1 MTTFHLYIV
10 FRLCWWFW
18 LSPSA
23 WYCLSH
29 TKVFDSCQTKET
41 RCWHFEHSNEVC
53 HVAWVMLMT
62 MGGGGGGWCS
72 LLEDSRVTKTLSDTR
87 GYIKNHAAHKVCT
100 STSLSCTLRV
110 RWETLWIQKR
120 FAALKKIKSFTE
132 KWLKRGRA
140 IRKGNRS
147 VWSATIQDGLVTSAV
162 DCTTPAAEL
171 LIVFRQTEPH
181 RGSRAAILQ
190 RGVRGLWKRQA
201 GNICVKSW
209 AEKLF

>member
-62 MGGGGGGWCS
+62 MGGGGQIVLVVGRFWSDKNLVRYKGVHQKPRRSQS
-72 LLEDSRVTKTLSDTR
+72 LRLHISQLHSESSLRNALNSKTLRCLEKNKELHREVTKKRKSD
-87 GYIKNHAAHKVCT
+87 
-100 STSLSCTLRV
+100 
-110 RWETLWIQKR
+110 
-120 FAALKKIKSFTE
+120 KKTD
-132 KWLKRGRA
+132 L
-140 IRKGNRS
+140 
-147 VWSATIQDGLVTSAV
+147 
-162 DCTTPAAEL
+162 CEL
-171 LIVFRQTEPH
+171 LQ
-181 RGSRAAILQ
+181 SRM
-190 RGVRGLWKRQA
+190 G
-201 GNICVKSW
+201 
-209 AEKLF
+209 

>member
-1 MTTFHLYIV
+1 MLVVLTFPQ
-10 FRLCWWFW
+10 RLILSVTHQGFW
-18 LSPSA
+18 QLPDERNTVLTLWTFKWSLPRSLSYA
-23 WYCLSH
+23 N
-29 TKVFDSCQTKET
+29 DD
-41 RCWHFEHSNEVC
+41 
-53 HVAWVMLMT
+53 
-62 MGGGGGGWCS
+62 GGGGGGWCS

-87 GYIKNHAAHKVCT
+87 GYIKNHAAHKVCA

-181 RGSRAAILQ
+181 RAAILQ